1 MKAIWEYS
9 ILPLT
14 SYLMLSEVA
23 FISYPSDFQ
32 APVSTAFIISV
43 AGAKELVET
52 QVTGY

>member
-9 ILPLT
+9 ILLI

-23 FISYPSDFQ
+23 FIFYLSDFG
-32 APVSTAFIISV
+32 AAGSTAFIISV